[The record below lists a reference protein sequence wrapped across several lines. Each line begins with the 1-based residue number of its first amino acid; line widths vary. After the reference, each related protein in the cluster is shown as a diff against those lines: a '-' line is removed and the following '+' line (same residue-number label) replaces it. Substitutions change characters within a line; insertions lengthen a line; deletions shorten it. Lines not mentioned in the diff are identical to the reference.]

1 MNHYQQ
7 KFSFPLRLIMI
18 ISFILI
24 FSFKGNCQHKA
35 VEIRQFSVSNEFH
48 LQGVAVDKDYFYTI
62 SNSIISK
69 QLKSDGSFVS
79 MWDGSKAGVIRHLNS
94 GVVIGN
100 KLYCANSNF
109 PDTPMASSIEIYDTR
124 TMTHIGNHSFGIYR
138 GSATWIDRKDGF
150 WWVAFANYN
159 GKHSF
164 EGRDNRWT
172 TLVKFT
178 DQWIEVGAWVYPK
191 EVLEDF
197 SPNSNSGGN
206 WRKDGM
212 LYLTGHDKKIMY
224 LMKIPETGYTLG
236 LVEKIIVTNPG
247 QAFAIDRSE
256 KKNEII
262 YAVNRENN
270 TVVVE
275 EIK

>member
-1 MNHYQQ
+1 MNCYLQ
-7 KFSFPLRLIMI
+7 KISFYLKLIMI

-24 FSFKGNCQHKA
+24 FSSRGNGQHKTF
-35 VEIRQFSVSNEFH
+35 EIRHFSVSNELH
-48 LQGVAVDKDYFYTI
+48 LQGVAVDMDYFYAI

-69 QLKSDGSFVS
+69 QRKSDGSFVAI
-79 MWDGSKAGVIRHLNS
+79 WDGSKAGVIRHLNS

-124 TMTHIGNHSFGIYR
+124 TMKHIGNHSFGIYR
-138 GSATWIDRKDGF
+138 GSATWIDKKDGF
-150 WWVAFANYN
+150 WWVVFANYN

-164 EGRDNRWT
+164 AGRDNRWT

-206 WRKDGM
+206 WSKDGM
-212 LYLTGHDKKIMY
+212 LYLTGHDKKEMYIMK
-224 LMKIPETGYTLG
+224 LPTIGYTLQ
-236 LVEKIIVTNPG
+236 LVLKVPIANPG

-256 KKNEII
+256 KGREVI
-262 YAVNRENN
+262 YAINRAENA
-270 TVVVE
+270 VVVE